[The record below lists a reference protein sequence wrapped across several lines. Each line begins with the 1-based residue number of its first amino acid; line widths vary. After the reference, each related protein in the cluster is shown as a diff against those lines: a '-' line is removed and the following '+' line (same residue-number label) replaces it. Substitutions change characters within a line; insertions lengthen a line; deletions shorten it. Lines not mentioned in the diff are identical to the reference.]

1 MQATDTSSIQR
12 LISRAR
18 RRIRRQ
24 WALEGATTAL
34 ILASALALAVV
45 FAMRTDM
52 VSMTAGVGALF
63 GCAGLVL
70 LGAVIGAAR
79 KLDDELV
86 ARRIDRAS
94 GLSDRLSTAIAFKRT
109 LGGEQPAAPD
119 AAAETEDLMVAAIKD
134 GVRAVPR
141 ADIVAAAPYA
151 MPRDL
156 RAAALFTVISAL
168 AAGLIIR
175 RPDHTP
181 KLFKASPDHARPGEI
196 AIIEGENLLEG
207 LAVAEARDAG
217 KFVPADG
224 GVWLGAPPAYVSG
237 AAQGGWA
244 GSGARAMTVL
254 DWNRS
259 GITIRVPDDA
269 PIGDNVL
276 YVQIGEDRYGPVEF
290 TVVDLKDTRYHKE
303 DSVLLDPDE
312 RAYVERILE
321 QLRIVAKRDNVPELA
336 DFADKIEKMLK
347 EAEEGKITKEQLL
360 DALKKAEE
368 ALAAHAEPNQA
379 EIDKQMNEMG
389 KELAKDP
396 TTKAL
401 GEALQKKDLQ
411 KAREELEKLANRLDP
426 EEMKQEIEKLEKQL
440 ENKQLSDKEKRE
452 IQKKLDELKQQ
463 LEQMKKEQEALEKA
477 EKDLKEQIKDL
488 EKQLQDK
495 NLTEKQKQ
503 ELQKKLDELKQQ
515 LEQAQQKKD
524 EQQKKQNEL
533 DDQKQ
538 ELQKQLENKQLS
550 EQEKQEL
557 QKKLDDL
564 KQQKPMTEQ
573 EKQQLQKQLE
583 KVSQQMQK
591 QQQDQ
596 QQKTEQQQQK
606 LQDEIK
612 RLQKKQQEAK
622 TEKEK
627 LDAERQLQKKKDEL
641 QKLDKDQQDKD
652 DSAQRQALKRL
663 QRDMEKA
670 AENLEK
676 GQKQDQNKDERDE
689 EQKER
694 DKQASRNLKD
704 AARETGRVD
713 RDQRKQAAQKKMSS
727 QMDDLREAMR
737 RAKQKGNKG
746 PQDPFGKNGKNKDF
760 AQRARG
766 QKGSGQAWKPG
777 QGQPGGQG
785 KGQGQGQQPGQ
796 GGGQG
801 GDSWGTEHD
810 DNLTG
815 DATGKTGKT
824 KDDDLQGTQGGKGT
838 SRRETILSAA
848 QKGFSSTSYQKV
860 YADYEKIVEEVMRNE
875 KMPSSYKYYVKRY
888 FAKIHPSTGDVE
900 TSPQDAP

>member
-34 ILASALALAVV
+34 ILASSLALATV

-52 VSMTAGVGALF
+52 VGTATGVGLLI
-63 GCAGLVL
+63 GCAALVVI
-70 LGAVIGAAR
+70 GAIIGAAR
-79 KLDDELV
+79 KLDDEMV

-109 LGGEQPAAPD
+109 LGGAKQPD
-119 AAAETEDLMVAAIKD
+119 DNVDETEDLMVAAIKD

-151 MPRDL
+151 MPRDI
-156 RAAALFTVISAL
+156 RAAALFTIISAL
-168 AAGLIIR
+168 AAGLIIK
-175 RPDHTP
+175 RPDHAP
-181 KLFKASPDHARPGEI
+181 KVFHASPDHARPGEI
-196 AIIEGENLLEG
+196 AGVNGENLLTG
-207 LAVAEARDAG
+207 FAVVGSRDAG
-217 KFVPADG
+217 KFVPVDG
-224 GVWLGAPPAYVSG
+224 SVLLGATDK
-237 AAQGGWA
+237 
-244 GSGARAMTVL
+244 ARPMPIINWTAERVTF
-254 DWNRS
+254 
-259 GITIRVPDDA
+259 RVPDDA
-269 PIGDNVL
+269 PIGDTVL
-276 YVQIGEDRYGPVEF
+276 YVQIGEDRFGPVEF

-303 DSVLLDPDE
+303 DSVLLDSDE

-321 QLRIVAKRDNVPELA
+321 QLRMVAKRDNVPELE
-336 DFADKIEKMLK
+336 DFANKIEKMLK
-347 EAEEGKITKEQLL
+347 DAEEGKITKEQLL
-360 DALKKAEE
+360 EELKKAED

-379 EIDKQMNEMG
+379 EIDKQMSEMG
-389 KELAKDP
+389 KELAKEP
-396 TTKAL
+396 TTKDL
-401 GEALQKKDLQ
+401 GEALQKKDLK

-426 EEMKQEIEKLEKQL
+426 EEMKKEIEKLEKQL
-440 ENKQLSDKEKRE
+440 ENKQLSEKEKQD
-452 IQKKLDELKQQ
+452 IQKKLDELKKQ
-463 LEQMKKEQEALEKA
+463 LEQMKKEQEALEKT

-488 EKQLQDK
+488 EKKLEDK
-495 NLTEKQKQ
+495 NLTEKQKA

-515 LEQAQQKKD
+515 QEAAEKMKD
-524 EQQKKQNEL
+524 EQQKKENEL
-533 DDQKQ
+533 TEQKQ
-538 ELQKQLENKQLS
+538 DLQKQLENKQLS

-557 QKKLDDL
+557 QKKLDEL
-564 KQQKPMTEQ
+564 KQQKPLTDQ
-573 EKQQLQKQLE
+573 EKQQLQKQME
-583 KVSQQMQK
+583 KVSEQMQK
-591 QQQDQ
+591 QDKDQ
-596 QQKTEQQQQK
+596 QQKQEQQQQK

-622 TEKEK
+622 SEKEK

-641 QKLDKDQQDKD
+641 QKLDKDQQDKE

-670 AENLEK
+670 AENLDK
-676 GQKQDQNKDERDE
+676 PKKDPNQKDDRDQE
-689 EQKER
+689 EKER

-713 RDQRKQAAQKKMSS
+713 QDQRKQAAQKKMSS

-746 PQDPFGKNGKNKDF
+746 PQDPFGKQGKNQDF

-777 QGQPGGQG
+777 QGQPGGKQP
-785 KGQGQGQQPGQ
+785 GQGQGQQPGQ

-815 DATGKTGKT
+815 DSTGKTGKT
-824 KDDDLQGTQGGKGT
+824 KDDDLQGTQGKQGT
-838 SRRETILSAA
+838 SRRQTILAAA
-848 QKGFSSTSYQKV
+848 QKGFSSTSYKKV

-888 FAKIHPSTGDVE
+888 FAKIHPNTGDVE